1 MGDECLAEEA
11 ARTKTKDPGSKTWK
25 KKGQKE
31 KACVG
36 GGA

>member
-11 ARTKTKDPGSKTWK
+11 ARTKDPGSKTWK